1 MSHRAS
7 PYPST
12 GAAVV
17 AFQTPTAEE
26 VLSNAD
32 TTNPTHT
39 FVFLQGS
46 WLNLVLLYSG
56 PMQGSLIAGAIM
68 WNNKLVPCFWSMT
81 HDPTAATRQ
90 LYLRFHHDGDM
101 TQLRNSCYTAILEH
115 GQIRFWRSP
124 QFGGQFLVQFS

>member
-12 GAAVV
+12 GATVV

-32 TTNPTHT
+32 TTNPAHT
-39 FVFLQGS
+39 FVYLQGC
-46 WLNLVLLYSG
+46 WVHRILLYSG
-56 PMQGSLIAGAIM
+56 PMQDSVIAGAIM

-90 LYLRFHHDGDM
+90 LHLRFHYLGDM
-101 TQLRNSCYTAILEH
+101 TRLRNSSYTAVLED
-115 GQIRFWRSP
+115 GQIRFWHSP
-124 QFGGQFLVQFS
+124 QCGGQFLVQFS